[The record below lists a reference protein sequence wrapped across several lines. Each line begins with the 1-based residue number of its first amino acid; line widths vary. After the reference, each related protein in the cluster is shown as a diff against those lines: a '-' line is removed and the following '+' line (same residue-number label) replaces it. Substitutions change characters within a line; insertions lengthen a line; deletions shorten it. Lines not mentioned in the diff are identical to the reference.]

1 MKVERDDPANHLGL
15 VIAEKM
21 GLKVGLQAIVNSIE
35 RELALDFEPTGDEED
50 PMDPRYGSDVATGF
64 WLVYDGDVDDIVSTV
79 LTEDQI
85 QFLKQISVDGRL
97 QIDVVRSDD
106 YRQRLTFK
114 VELPV
119 NPTILNGERITVE
132 IRLITG
138 IFNTRDAEISAIIC
152 DVSESQISK
161 ISFMYSLTL

>member
-1 MKVERDDPANHLGL
+1 MKVKNDNPASYLAL

-35 RELALDFEPTGDEED
+35 RELAGDFEPTGDEED
-50 PMDPRYGSDVATGF
+50 PMDPRYGSDVSAVF

-85 QFLKQISVDGRL
+85 QFLKQISVGGRL

-114 VELPV
+114 VDLPV
-119 NPTILNGERITVE
+119 NPTIQSSEKIAVE
-132 IRLITG
+132 VRLVTG
-138 IFNTRDAEISAIIC
+138 IFNTRDAEISAIVRGI
-152 DVSESQISK
+152 SESQISK